1 MEFMKPGA
9 FKENANVAMADEN
22 LRSAMTMLNG
32 GMIPNRQGAVDRLP
46 EFEKL
51 SQRGRELKDHVLAHL
66 DFYLEKFE
74 RHCKAS
80 GGHVHWC
87 STPEDARQAV
97 LKICRSVNAKSVTKG
112 KSMIAEE
119 IHLNAFLEQHDIK
132 PVETDLGEYIIQLA
146 EEPPSHIIGPA
157 IHKTKDQ
164 VSDLFLKHHAKLGR
178 TERQTEPQKMVNEAR
193 EILRRK
199 YFEAEVGITGA
210 NYLIAETGSSII
222 VTNEGNGDLTQ
233 TLPKI
238 HIVVTSLEKVVP
250 TLEDA
255 TTFLRILARS
265 ATGQEF
271 SAYTTIST
279 GARREGDADGPEEY
293 HVILLDNGRSA
304 MLGGELQDMLR
315 CIRCGACMNHCP
327 VYQSV
332 GGHTYGTV
340 YVGPMGAV
348 LSPALLGVSGT
359 RHLPCAST
367 LCGRCEQVCPVSIP
381 LPRLLR
387 QWRERSFEAGDVPVA
402 ERWGLSIWAF
412 FAKRPW
418 LYGPCARLAM
428 RGLAYLGRKQGRMR
442 KLWFAGGWTRGR
454 DLPAPEGQTFQERWA
469 REKRKEQRKKVSG

>member
-1 MEFMKPGA
+1 MAMEFMKPGA
-9 FKENANVAMADEN
+9 FKENANKAIADPDLRDAMAMIN
-22 LRSAMTMLNG
+22 S
-32 GMIPNRQGAVDRLP
+32 GMIPNRQGAVDKLP

-51 SQRGRELKDHVLAHL
+51 SQRGRELKDHVLGHL
-66 DFYLEKFE
+66 DFYLERFE
-74 RHCKAS
+74 RNCKAA
-80 GGHVHWC
+80 GGQVHWC

-97 LKICRSVNAKSVTKG
+97 LKICQSVDATTVTKG

-119 IHLNAFLEQHDIK
+119 IHLNDFLEKHDIE

-178 TERQTEPQKMVNEAR
+178 TERQTEPPKMVNEAR
-193 EILRRK
+193 EILRQK
-199 YFEAEVGITGA
+199 YFDADVGITGA

-238 HIVVTSLEKVVP
+238 HIVVASLEKVVP

-279 GARREGDADGPEEY
+279 GARRDDDVDGPGEY

-304 MLGGELQDMLR
+304 MLGTEVQDMLR

-348 LSPALLGVSGT
+348 LSPALLGVAET
-359 RHLPCAST
+359 KHLPCSST
-367 LCGRCEQVCPVSIP
+367 MCGRCEEVCPVSIP

-387 QWRERSFEAGDVPVA
+387 QWREKQFEAGDGPSL

-412 FAKRPW
+412 FATRPW
-418 LYGPCARLAM
+418 LYDLGARMAM
-428 RGLAYLGRKQGRMR
+428 RGLAYLGRGKGRLS
-442 KLWFAGGWTRGR
+442 KLWFAGGWTDGR
-454 DLPAPEGQTFQERWA
+454 DLPAPEGQTFQERWRRQQ
-469 REKRKEQRKKVSG
+469 RERALS

>member
-1 MEFMKPGA
+1 MEFMQPGA
-9 FKENANVAMADEN
+9 FKENANTAMADKN
-22 LRSAMTMLNG
+22 LRSAMTMLND

-46 EFEKL
+46 EFEQL

-66 DFYLEKFE
+66 DYYLERFE
-74 RHCKAS
+74 RNCKAA
-80 GGHVHWC
+80 GGHVHLC
-87 STPEDARQAV
+87 ATPEDARQAV
-97 LKICRSVNAKSVTKG
+97 LKICQSVDAKSVTKG

-119 IHLNAFLEQHDIK
+119 IHLNAFLEQHDIE

-178 TERQTEPQKMVNEAR
+178 TERQTEPPKMVNEAR
-193 EILRRK
+193 EILRQK
-199 YFEAEVGITGA
+199 YFDADVGITGA

-238 HIVVTSLEKVVP
+238 HIVIASLEKVVP

-271 SAYTTIST
+271 SAYTTVST
-279 GARREGDADGPEEY
+279 GARRGDDLDGPEEY

-304 MLGGELQDMLR
+304 MLGSEVQDMLR

-348 LSPALLGVSGT
+348 LSPALLGVAET
-359 RHLPCAST
+359 KHLPCAST
-367 LCGRCEQVCPVSIP
+367 LCGRCEEVCPVSIP

-387 QWRERSFEAGDVPVA
+387 QWRQRSFEAGDVPAA

-418 LYGPCARLAM
+418 LYGLGARLAM

-442 KLWFAGGWTRGR
+442 RLWFAGGWTQGR
-454 DLPAPEGQTFQERWA
+454 DLPVPEGETFQERW
-469 REKRKEQRKKVSG
+469 RKQQRKKVTG

>member
-1 MEFMKPGA
+1 MEFMKPDA
-9 FKENANVAMADEN
+9 FKDNARKAIADEN
-22 LRSAMTMLNG
+22 LQSAMNMLNAS
-32 GMIPNRQGAVDRLP
+32 MIPNRQGAVDNLP
-46 EFEKL
+46 EFNKL
-51 SQRGRELKDHVLAHL
+51 SHRGRELKDEILANL
-66 DFYLEKFE
+66 DFYLERFE
-74 RHCKAS
+74 RNCRAA
-80 GGHVHWC
+80 GGRVHWC
-87 STPEDARQAV
+87 STSDEARAAV
-97 LKICRSVNAKSVTKG
+97 LEICHSVDAKLVTKG

-119 IHLNAFLEQHDIK
+119 INLNEFLEQNGIT

-164 VSDLFLKHHAKLGR
+164 VSDLFLQHHAKLGR
-178 TERQTEPQKMVNEAR
+178 TERQTEPSKMVNEAR
-193 EILRRK
+193 LILREK
-199 YFEAEVGITGA
+199 YFKAVVGITGA

-255 TTFLRILARS
+255 TTLLRLLARS

-279 GARREGDADGPEEY
+279 GPRREGDLDGPEEY

-304 MLGGELQDMLR
+304 MLGGEAREMLH

-327 VYQSV
+327 VYQTV

-348 LSPALLGVSGT
+348 LSPALLGVSST

-367 LCGRCEQVCPVSIP
+367 LCGRCEEVCPVSIP

-387 QWRERSFEAGDVPVA
+387 QWRERAFEAREVPQL
-402 ERWGLSIWAF
+402 ERWGVAAWAY

-418 LYGPCARLAM
+418 IYGLGARLAM
-428 RGLAYLGRKQGRMR
+428 RGLAFLGRDQGRLS
-442 KLWFAGGWTRGR
+442 KLWFAGGWTDGR
-454 DLPAPEGQTFQERWA
+454 DLPAPEGKTFQELWR
-469 REKRKEQRKKVSG
+469 KRKRARTSL

>member
-1 MEFMKPGA
+1 MEFMNPSI
-9 FKENANVAMADEN
+9 FKENARAALADKD
-22 LRSAMTMLNG
+22 LRSAMAMLNA
-32 GMIPNRQGAVDRLP
+32 GMVPNRQAAVDRLP
-46 EFEKL
+46 EFTLL
-51 SQRGRELKDHVLAHL
+51 SQRGRELKDHVLGNL
-66 DFYLEKFE
+66 DFYLESFE
-74 RHCKAS
+74 RNCKAA

-87 STPEDARQAV
+87 ATPADAQAAV
-97 LKICRSVNAKSVTKG
+97 LKICRSVDAKTVTKG

-119 IHLNAFLEQHDIK
+119 IHLNEFLEKHGIE

-146 EEPPSHIIGPA
+146 QEPPSHIIGPA

-193 EILRRK
+193 EILRQK
-199 YFEAEVGITGA
+199 YFNADVGITGA

-279 GARREGDADGPEEY
+279 GPRRPDDLDGPEEY
-293 HVILLDNGRSA
+293 HVILLDNGRST
-304 MLGGELQDMLR
+304 MLGSEAQDMLR

-348 LSPALLGVSGT
+348 LSPALLGVSET
-359 RHLPCAST
+359 QHLPCAST
-367 LCGRCEQVCPVSIP
+367 LCGRCEEVCPVAIP

-387 QWRERSFEAGDVPVA
+387 HWREKSFEAGNVPGL

-412 FAKRPW
+412 FARRPW
-418 LYGPCARLAM
+418 LYGLAARLAV
-428 RGLAYLGRKQGRMR
+428 RGLRYLGRRQGRLR
-442 KLWFAGGWTRGR
+442 TLWFAGGWTDGR
-454 DLPAPEGQTFQERWA
+454 DLPAPEGQTFQERWRRQQA
-469 REKRKEQRKKVSG
+469 ERQRGGAA

>member
-1 MEFMKPGA
+1 MEFMNPSI
-9 FKENANVAMADEN
+9 FKENARAALADKD
-22 LRSAMTMLNG
+22 LRSAMAMLNA
-32 GMIPNRQGAVDRLP
+32 GMVPNRQAAVDRLP
-46 EFEKL
+46 EFTLL
-51 SQRGRELKDHVLAHL
+51 SQRGRELKDHVLGNL
-66 DFYLEKFE
+66 DFYLESFE
-74 RHCKAS
+74 RNCKAA

-87 STPEDARQAV
+87 ATPADAQAAV
-97 LKICRSVNAKSVTKG
+97 LKICRSVDAKTVTKG

-119 IHLNAFLEQHDIK
+119 IHLNEFLEKHGIE

-146 EEPPSHIIGPA
+146 QEPPSHIIGPA

-178 TERQTEPQKMVNEAR
+178 TERQTEPPKMVNEAR
-193 EILRRK
+193 EILRQK
-199 YFEAEVGITGA
+199 YFDADVGITGA

-279 GARREGDADGPEEY
+279 GPRRPDDLDGPGEY
-293 HVILLDNGRSA
+293 HVILLDNGRST
-304 MLGGELQDMLR
+304 MLGSEVQDMLR

-348 LSPALLGVSGT
+348 LSPALLGVSET
-359 RHLPCAST
+359 QHLPCAST
-367 LCGRCEQVCPVSIP
+367 LCGRCEEVCPVAIP

-387 QWRERSFEAGDVPVA
+387 QWRERSFEAGKVPGL
-402 ERWGLSIWAF
+402 ERWGLSVWAF
-412 FAKRPW
+412 FARRPW
-418 LYGPCARLAM
+418 LYGLAARLAV
-428 RGLAYLGRKQGRMR
+428 RGLRYLGRRQGRLR
-442 KLWFAGGWTRGR
+442 TLWFAGGWTDGR
-454 DLPAPEGQTFQERWA
+454 DLPAPEGQTFQERWRRQQAERQRGGAA
-469 REKRKEQRKKVSG
+469 R